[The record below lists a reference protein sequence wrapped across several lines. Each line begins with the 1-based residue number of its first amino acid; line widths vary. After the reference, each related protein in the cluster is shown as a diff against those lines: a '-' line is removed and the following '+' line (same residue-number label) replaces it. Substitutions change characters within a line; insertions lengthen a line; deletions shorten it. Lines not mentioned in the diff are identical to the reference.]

1 MNSMVKA
8 SLILLSIL
16 YPFIVY
22 WGIQHD
28 AYGWLLT
35 MLAGLLVLRWI
46 TASSAQER
54 YFLCLAVIV
63 IGAVVWWLGEKNGLK
78 LYPVIINLSLLFLFA
93 SSLLTEMSVVERL
106 ARIREPELPEKAVL
120 YTRKVTQIWCLFF
133 AFNATLALITVLLAD
148 DALWLW
154 YNGVVAYFLIG
165 GLMLGE
171 WLVRQRVKAA

>member
-1 MNSMVKA
+1 MNRFVKI

-78 LYPVIINLSLLFLFA
+78 LYPVIINLSLLVVFA
-93 SSLLTEMSVVERL
+93 SSLFTEMSFVERM
-106 ARIREPELPEKAVL
+106 ARIREPDLPAKAVS